1 MEAEHDRTF
10 LTTDRRKEKDMH
22 SGVYSEPS
30 NVEKHQEMVNSTIND
45 LRKRLEQIE
54 KELSVR
60 QSEVVDDNSMRSSNT
75 LVQTESSKGVK

>member
-10 LTTDRRKEKDMH
+10 LTTDRRKEKDMI
-22 SGVYSEPS
+22 SGVYSERS

-60 QSEVVDDNSMRSSNT
+60 RSEVVDDNSMRSSDT